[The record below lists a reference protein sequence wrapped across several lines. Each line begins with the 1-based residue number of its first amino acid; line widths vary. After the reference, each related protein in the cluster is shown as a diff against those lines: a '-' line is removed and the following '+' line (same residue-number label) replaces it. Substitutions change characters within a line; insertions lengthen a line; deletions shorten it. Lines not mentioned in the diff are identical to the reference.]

1 MRGLRRGVV
10 ETILV
15 IIASVVFIIPFYF
28 ILINSFKTSR
38 EASLMDLAWPTVFQ
52 IVENYTEVFQARD
65 YMIVRAFFNS
75 TFITIASIVL
85 LILLGSMAAFVIQR
99 RRNKAMMIVNLIFM
113 AGLMIPPAIVP
124 TIWVLNGI
132 GLFKT
137 MAGLIFIEVV
147 LNIPFT
153 IMLYLG
159 FIASIPKEIDEAAF
173 VDGAGSLRFFFQIIM
188 PLLKPITAT
197 VIILNAVNIFNDF
210 VNPLYFLP
218 GAKNATLQL
227 TLYNFMSTYNTS
239 YNLLFAD
246 VILITIPPFIFFLI
260 FNNRIVAGMTAG
272 SVKG

>member
-173 VDGAGSLRFFFQIIM
+173 VDGAGSLRFFFRIIM

>member
-1 MRGLRRGVV
+1 MRGVRKGIV
-10 ETILV
+10 ETVLV

-38 EASLMDLAWPTVFQ
+38 EASLMNLSWPTVFQ
-52 IVENYTEVFQARD
+52 IAENYTEVFQARN

-99 RRNKAMMIVNLIFM
+99 RRNRPMIIVNLIFM

-124 TIWVLNGI
+124 TIWVLDGI

-137 MAGLIFIEVV
+137 MLGLIFIEVV

-153 IMLYLG
+153 IMLFLG
-159 FIASIPKEIDEAAF
+159 FIASIPKEIDEAAL
-173 VDGAGSLRFFFQIIM
+173 VDGAGSLKFYFRIIM

-260 FNNRIVAGMTAG
+260 FNKRIVAGMTAG

>member
-1 MRGLRRGVV
+1 
-10 ETILV
+10 
-15 IIASVVFIIPFYF
+15 
-28 ILINSFKTSR
+28 
-38 EASLMDLAWPTVFQ
+38 
-52 IVENYTEVFQARD
+52 
-65 YMIVRAFFNS
+65 
-75 TFITIASIVL
+75 
-85 LILLGSMAAFVIQR
+85 
-99 RRNKAMMIVNLIFM
+99 MMIVNLIFM

-173 VDGAGSLRFFFQIIM
+173 VDGAGSLRFFFRIIM